1 MVWTL
6 GANKLSES
14 GTCEGSIEASLIE
27 WTVHMWTIWSPY
39 SFTMERM

>member
-6 GANKLSES
+6 GATKLSEL
-14 GTCEGSIEASLIE
+14 GTCERSIEASLIE
-27 WTVHMWTIWSPY
+27 WMSQVWTIWSPY

>member
-6 GANKLSES
+6 GVNKLSEP
-14 GTCEGSIEASLIE
+14 GTCEGSIEASLRE
-27 WTVHMWTIWSPY
+27 WMSHMWTIWSPY